1 MKPLDALPHDDT
13 FSLEQAAEYLHLGR
27 DATRQLFDTGSLP
40 GVSLNQKHLVFRR
53 AALDTFL
60 ARMEAEQTKAR
71 AIAHRARMEAAND
84 PAPPTKRHGRSLP
97 DLTAYETGSKREA
110 AQTRRD

>member
-1 MKPLDALPHDDT
+1 MKSLDRLPNDDT

-27 DATRQLFDTGSLP
+27 DATRQLFDTGDLP

-53 AALDTFL
+53 AALDAFL

-71 AIAHRARMEAAND
+71 AIAHRARMAAAND
-84 PAPPTKRHGRSLP
+84 SETPAPRRRARTLP
-97 DLTAYETGSKREA
+97 DLRAYEGQA
-110 AQTRRD
+110 ANADSR